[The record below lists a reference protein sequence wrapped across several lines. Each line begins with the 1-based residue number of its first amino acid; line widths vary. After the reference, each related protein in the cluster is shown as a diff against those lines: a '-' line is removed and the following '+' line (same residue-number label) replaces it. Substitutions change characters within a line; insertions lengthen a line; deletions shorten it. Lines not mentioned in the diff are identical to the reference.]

1 MKKIKLTKNMG
12 HTWFVDLDGTIL
24 KHNGYILDKKDT
36 LLKGVKKF
44 LAKYQKN
51 KIILTTFG
59 RKNIYKKLKIFKK
72 KIKLDI
78 IKLFIIYHM
87 VSEF

>member
-36 LLKGVKKF
+36 LLKGVKNF
-44 LAKYQKN
+44 LAKYQK
-51 KIILTTFG
+51 
-59 RKNIYKKLKIFKK
+59 
-72 KIKLDI
+72 KIKL
-78 IKLFIIYHM
+78 F
-87 VSEF
+87 

>member
-44 LAKYQKN
+44 FSQIPKKRIVAILRTLEDIFFRELTLGIGRILLSTDVQIRAK
-51 KIILTTFG
+51 I
-59 RKNIYKKLKIFKK
+59 
-72 KIKLDI
+72 
-78 IKLFIIYHM
+78 
-87 VSEF
+87 